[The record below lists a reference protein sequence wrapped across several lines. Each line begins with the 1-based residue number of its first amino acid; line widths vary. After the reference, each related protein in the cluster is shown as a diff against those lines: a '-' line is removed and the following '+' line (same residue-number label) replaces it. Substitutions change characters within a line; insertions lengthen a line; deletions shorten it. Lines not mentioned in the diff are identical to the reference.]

1 MFSSS
6 IIITLLAPE
15 GAGKVGL
22 GVRWRKGMSGGWVG
36 GEGDGWRDRE
46 REERD
51 VEREIGAGD

>member
-46 REERD
+46 RE
-51 VEREIGAGD
+51 